1 MSSSRSAT
9 FLEDVAIFTAQQRSP
24 TLHPNAPKV
33 DINAVS
39 GVIQA
44 HRTIDRLHAEQQ
56 VAQGRVVTAE
66 RRRVDASHSIRKV

>member
-1 MSSSRSAT
+1 M
-9 FLEDVAIFTAQQRSP
+9 

-44 HRTIDRLHAEQQ
+44 RRIVDRLNAERQ
-56 VAQGRVVTAE
+56 VAPARVMTAE
-66 RRRVDASHSIRKV
+66 